1 MRPRRYGSR
10 GSTITTNEDYG
21 KRLMGLLDSLT
32 MFSPIKP
39 AAESL
44 LYAED
49 YPVAPFATPEDR
61 FDNLME
67 DSKYQGLLTDAGM
80 AGQGL
85 PTAAIGS
92 VRKVL
97 PKVQKAV
104 TPPDDPMI
112 VQHNVRT
119 EALDRI
125 DRMGGLPM
133 PSIAVSKAE
142 NPLTNFGDISLL
154 ASPEMA
160 KPSAKNPVYSA
171 DAYTVRSPSVEVM
184 PTSETLD
191 LVRKMVGEDLNPDHA
206 TEIARDLFS
215 GRSISDPAVQNA
227 YLKTKKRGVKRS
239 AFPDGYDG
247 KRAYE
252 SEVFKR
258 YRELHPYEE
267 SFNFDGSAKVTDYD
281 KWLSRKKNK
290 FLKDGAD
297 YTERIFRG
305 FTNLGNR
312 RYAPATLDNIVQE
325 MKSMQKER
333 GATGAD
339 LSGSMG
345 ALRAR
350 VTPRFTSLSDVKD
363 SRERI
368 LSNEEFIKSKDAV
381 EQEYNSFINKVNEYV
396 RSIPNYRDNYFSTV
410 DELTSDLVVGRSSKD
425 WFRHDI
431 PEELRME
438 GRKIRM
444 KLRDM
449 PTEYFEIKPKRGVEL
464 SEFEGA
470 IIPKDVS
477 KKVKP
482 LLKKAGIRKILEYG
496 SEEERKALFK
506 KFPELMFA
514 LPLISAGLLGTEME
528 TVNTAESLL
537 D

>member
-1 MRPRRYGSR
+1 MTPRRYGSR
-10 GSTITTNEDYG
+10 GTIATNDDYG
-21 KRLMGLLDSLT
+21 KRFRNFIDAIT
-32 MFSPIKP
+32 MFSPLQP
-39 AAESL
+39 AAKSL
-44 LYAED
+44 LYEED
-49 YPVAPFATPEDR
+49 YPVTPFATPRDR
-61 FDNLME
+61 LANLLE
-67 DSKYQGLLTDAGM
+67 EPEFEQSLTEAGM

-227 YLKTKKRGVKRS
+227 YLKTKGKGVKRS

-247 KRAYE
+247 TRAFEREIYD
-252 SEVFKR
+252 R
-258 YRELHPYEE
+258 HLALNPYREYIPGQSAPVKDYE
-267 SFNFDGSAKVTDYD
+267 
-281 KWLSRKKNK
+281 KWLNRQKNK

-333 GATGAD
+333 GAVGAD

-410 DELTSDLVVGRSSKD
+410 DDLTSDLVVGRSSKD

-449 PTEYFEIKPKRGVEL
+449 PTEYFEIKPQRGVEL

-528 TVNTAESLL
+528 TVNTTESLL

>member
-1 MRPRRYGSR
+1 MRPQRYGSR
-10 GSTITTNEDYG
+10 RRAVEERVDPLDTFG
-21 KRLMGLLDSLT
+21 GLLAD
-32 MFSPIKP
+32 I
-39 AAESL
+39 AAEMSPVVNMYRAGL
-44 LYAED
+44 FED
-49 YPVAPFATPEDR
+49 EYPTTPFATPRDR
-61 FDNLME
+61 MLSLLEEPEYQRYVDNIA
-67 DSKYQGLLTDAGM
+67 SAGM
-80 AGQGL
+80 GATTKFGKQ
-85 PTAAIGS
+85 
-92 VRKVL
+92 VL
-97 PKVQKAV
+97 PKVQRAI

-119 EALDRI
+119 EALDKI

-215 GRSISDPAVQNA
+215 GRSISDPAMQNA
-227 YLKTKKRGVKRS
+227 YLKTKKKGVKRS
-239 AFPDGYDG
+239 AFPEGYDG

-258 YRELHPYEE
+258 YRELNPYREPISGE
-267 SFNFDGSAKVTDYD
+267 SGKVTDYD
-281 KWLSRKKNK
+281 KWLNRQKNK

-297 YTERIFRG
+297 YTERIFKG
-305 FTNLGNR
+305 FTYSGNR
-312 RYAPATLDNIVQE
+312 RYAPATLDNIVKE
-325 MKSMQKER
+325 MRSLEKER
-333 GATGAD
+333 GSTGVD

-350 VTPRFTSLSDVKD
+350 VTPRFSSLSDVKG
-363 SRERI
+363 SRDKI
-368 LSNEEFIKSKDAV
+368 LSNEEFTKAKDAV
-381 EQEYNSFINKVNEYV
+381 EQDYNSFVNKVESYV
-396 RSIPNYRDNYFSTV
+396 RNIPNYRDGVFGTV
-410 DELTSDLVVGRSSKD
+410 DELTSDLVMGRSSKD
-425 WFRHDI
+425 WFNYDI
-431 PEELRME
+431 PEELVTE
-438 GRKIRM
+438 GRALRS
-444 KLRDM
+444 KLRNM

-528 TVNTAESLL
+528 MSNTTESLL

>member
-1 MRPRRYGSR
+1 MRPGRYGSR
-10 GSTITTNEDYG
+10 GSTIQTNDDYG
-21 KRLMGLLDSLT
+21 KRFRNFIDAIT
-32 MFSPIKP
+32 MFSPLQP
-39 AAESL
+39 AAKSL
-44 LYAED
+44 LYEED
-49 YPVAPFATPEDR
+49 YPVAPFATPRDR
-61 FDNLME
+61 LANLLEEPEFDQ
-67 DSKYQGLLTDAGM
+67 SLTEAGM

-92 VRKVL
+92 VKKAL
-97 PKVQKAV
+97 PKVQRAI

-119 EALDRI
+119 AALDRI

-215 GRSISDPAVQNA
+215 GRFISDPAMQNA
-227 YLKTKKRGVKRS
+227 YLKTKKKGVKRS
-239 AFPDGYDG
+239 AFPEGYDG

-252 SEVFKR
+252 REIYDR
-258 YRELHPYEE
+258 YLALNPYREYIPGESAPVKDYE
-267 SFNFDGSAKVTDYD
+267 
-281 KWLSRKKNK
+281 KWLNRQKNK

-297 YTERIFRG
+297 YTERIFKG
-305 FTNLGNR
+305 FTYSGNR
-312 RYAPATLDNIVQE
+312 RYAPATLDNIVKE
-325 MKSMQKER
+325 MRSLEKER
-333 GATGAD
+333 GSTGVD

-350 VTPRFTSLSDVKD
+350 VTPRFSSLSDVKG
-363 SRERI
+363 SRNKI
-368 LSNEEFIKSKDAV
+368 LSNEEFTKAKDAV
-381 EQEYNSFINKVNEYV
+381 EQDYNSFVNKVESYV
-396 RSIPNYRDNYFSTV
+396 RNIPNYRDGVFGTV
-410 DELTSDLVVGRSSKD
+410 DELTSDLVMGRSSKD
-425 WFRHDI
+425 WFNYDI
-431 PEELRME
+431 PEELATE
-438 GRKIRM
+438 GRALRS

-514 LPLISAGLLGTEME
+514 LPLISAGLLGSQQDTGQ
-528 TVNTAESLL
+528 ESLL
-537 D
+537 YD